1 MNNHSSQT
9 NFPEEILKIETEKQE
24 ERIKKTEERIKKLE
38 TKSIQTLNLYFIFQA
53 IILTSTTTKSPALN
67 CNKWWV
73 PFSLSLLASVLN
85 LFALLGILSNT
96 WRAREKLDQHRA
108 DLELMKLYRFTRAQ
122 VSQVLPGN
130 PLNQE
135 ISRPKPDSIARWKR
149 HLMGFLCVGLFV
161 GFSGVVMYGCY
172 SIMCHSS
179 GGNCVKVC

>member
-9 NFPEEILKIETEKQE
+9 NFPEEIMKIETEKQE

-53 IILTSTTTKSPALN
+53 IILTSTTTKSPSLN

-96 WRAREKLDQHRA
+96 WRAREKLDQHKA
-108 DLELMKLYRFTRAQ
+108 YLELIKVYRFTRAQ
-122 VSQVLPGN
+122 VSQVLNWELIEPRDF
-130 PLNQE
+130 E
-135 ISRPKPDSIARWKR
+135 AKTI
-149 HLMGFLCVGLFV
+149 F
-161 GFSGVVMYGCY
+161 
-172 SIMCHSS
+172 
-179 GGNCVKVC
+179 NC